1 MLTYFP
7 KYFSNKAI
15 LCYLIT
21 LIMVSFAFMRFVMP
35 FQFMVF
41 GMVAVF
47 LFFYFSSNLTRNWR
61 RYAPRRF
68 KKRLFVT
75 ALIIRIVYVVFI
87 YYYYIEMTGKP
98 NMYHSGDEGLY
109 EYYGNLFALDFSAF
123 QREIKLIGLSDS
135 GNCWWTGIEY
145 YVLGAHVLSDRMV
158 KCFLDAFACVL
169 MYNLCKRN
177 FGEFTGRIAAIF
189 YMMMPNMWYY
199 CGLSLKETVM
209 GFMVVLF
216 VERGDFVLHAPKIQ
230 IKDLLLPGAV
240 VLAMFTFRTALAA
253 VLFAALVVAII
264 LASGRQ
270 LELWKKVLYGLAFT
284 VWMFMTVGVEM
295 IEETQMLWD
304 KRTDNQSVGYEW
316 RSKTN
321 SYAQYASAAVFA
333 PMIVTIP
340 FSTMVHIPYQ
350 ENQMMMNGA
359 NFIKNIM
366 SGFTIFALLSLL
378 FSGEW
383 RKHTL
388 PLAVMAGYLV
398 VLVFSNFAHS
408 ERFHFPVLGLELM
421 FAAYGVSLVKSRQK
435 RWYNLWIIFIALVN
449 MVWAFVKLSGR
460 GYTV

>member
-1 MLTYFP
+1 
-7 KYFSNKAI
+7 
-15 LCYLIT
+15 
-21 LIMVSFAFMRFVMP
+21 
-35 FQFMVF
+35 
-41 GMVAVF
+41 
-47 LFFYFSSNLTRNWR
+47 
-61 RYAPRRF
+61 
-68 KKRLFVT
+68 
-75 ALIIRIVYVVFI
+75 
-87 YYYYIEMTGKP
+87 
-98 NMYHSGDEGLY
+98 
-109 EYYGNLFALDFSAF
+109 
-123 QREIKLIGLSDS
+123 
-135 GNCWWTGIEY
+135 
-145 YVLGAHVLSDRMV
+145 
-158 KCFLDAFACVL
+158 
-169 MYNLCKRN
+169 
-177 FGEFTGRIAAIF
+177 
-189 YMMMPNMWYY
+189 
-199 CGLSLKETVM
+199 
-209 GFMVVLF
+209 
-216 VERGDFVLHAPKIQ
+216 
-230 IKDLLLPGAV
+230 
-240 VLAMFTFRTALAA
+240 
-253 VLFAALVVAII
+253 
-264 LASGRQ
+264 
-270 LELWKKVLYGLAFT
+270 
-284 VWMFMTVGVEM
+284 MTVGVEM